1 MTRDDARRLDAD
13 DPLARFRD
21 AFDLPEGM
29 IYLDGNSLGPPPRAA
44 LARLQE
50 TAAREW
56 GRDLITSW
64 NVNGWI
70 EAPLRVGGKIAGLV
84 GARPNEVAAADST
97 SVNLFKLAAGALG
110 LRPGRRVILSETGNF
125 PTDLYVLEGLAR
137 TAGAELRAVPADALL
152 DAIDGDTAVV
162 VLTHVHYKTARR
174 WEMAQVT
181 AGAHAAGALMLWD
194 LSHSTGAV
202 AVDLNGANADLAVGC
217 GYKYL
222 NGGPGAPAFLF
233 VAERHQGAIRSP
245 LSGWM
250 GHAEP
255 FAFEDGY
262 RPAGDIRAQLCGT
275 PGVLGLAALEAAVD
289 LQRDADPATVEAKGQ
304 ALCDLFIAEVEGR
317 CPGMG
322 LQLVTPRQ
330 AAERGLHVSFTHP
343 HGYAVVQALIARG
356 VVGDFRAPDVMRFG
370 FSPLYLSHEE
380 VWRAAEIL
388 HEVLATA
395 AWDDETYRTRA
406 AVT

>member
-1 MTRDDARRLDAD
+1 MTRDDARRLDAH
-13 DPLARFRD
+13 DPLARFRE

-64 NVNGWI
+64 NLNGWI
-70 EAPLRVGGKIAGLV
+70 DAPLRVGGKIASLV
-84 GARPNEVAAADST
+84 GAKPNEVAAADST

-110 LRPGRRVILSETGNF
+110 LRPGRSVILSETGNF

-137 TAGAELRAVPADALL
+137 TAGAELRAVPPDALL
-152 DAIDGDTAVV
+152 HAIDGDTAVV
-162 VLTHVHYKTARR
+162 VLTHVHYKSARR
-174 WEMAQVT
+174 WDMAQVT
-181 AGAHAAGALMLWD
+181 ARAHAAGALMLWD

-202 AVDLNGANADLAVGC
+202 AVDLNGTNADLAVGC

-233 VAERHQGAIRSP
+233 VAERHQAQIRSP

-262 RPAGDIRAQLCGT
+262 RPSGDIRAQLCGT
-275 PGVLGLAALEAAVD
+275 PGVLGLTALEAAVD
-289 LQRDADPATVEAKGQ
+289 LQPAADPAAVEAKGQ
-304 ALCDLFIAEVEGR
+304 ALCDLFIAEVERR
-317 CPGMG
+317 CSGMG
-322 LQLVTPRQ
+322 VQLVTPRK

-356 VVGDFRAPDVMRFG
+356 VVGDFRSPDVMRFG

-395 AWDDETYRTRA
+395 AWDDEAYRTRA